1 MVTLESP
8 VIRHPFVSLLMSI
21 GGLLLMLLPA
31 GCALHFIGAV
41 GLRPKSAGSQ
51 WTAEFWYIL
60 WFISFA
66 ISALGVY
73 MIGKVVRDV

>member
-1 MVTLESP
+1 
-8 VIRHPFVSLLMSI
+8 VIRHPFVTLLMLI
-21 GGLLLMLLPA
+21 GGLLMLLPA
-31 GCALHFIGAV
+31 GCAMHFIGAV
-41 GLRPKSAGSQ
+41 GLPPKSAGSQ

-66 ISALGVY
+66 ISALGLY